1 MDPADRLALAM
12 DTTPQTLH
20 NDHSQLDSAH
30 QLDSQRV
37 RYSFWRILTIVLM
50 VTGYAGYY
58 LCRSDLSV
66 VLPMLSAELVHK
78 GIPPNIVQ
86 IRLGT
91 ITSLGVFAYA
101 LGKFPTGWLADR
113 FGGRLNF
120 LCGMAGS
127 ILFTIAFALSGGFPL
142 FTLAWMSN
150 RMVQALG
157 WNSIVKISSRW
168 FSYSAY
174 GTVMGIMSLSYLLGD
189 AASRE
194 FMSLL
199 IAAGLGWRSVFFVA
213 GAMLSVLLL
222 LNFLLL
228 KDSPE
233 NIGCPEP
240 QSNPE
245 NLFRSADERQMAP
258 DFRSLVKT
266 FARNGTF
273 WLVCILSIGVTIL
286 RETFNLWTPTYFT
299 QSIGLSIAD
308 AAQKS
313 ALFPL
318 FGAFSVVAAG
328 FLSDRL
334 GKAGRAIIIFY
345 GMLLAAVVL
354 SVLAWGHLGSS
365 KLVPV
370 TLVALVALVMMGP
383 YSYLSGAISLDFG
396 GKHGSGS
403 ASGFIDGTGYL
414 GGILAGNCVARVSVT
429 WGWQGVFALLTLV
442 ALLSAVAA
450 GIYLKRQ
457 MRVGEVDAQIAKI
470 AS

>member
-1 MDPADRLALAM
+1 MTNYLSQEQRLQLEASPRDGAHEAVVQLESAEHKVARQRRYGLWRVLTVALM
-12 DTTPQTLH
+12 G
-20 NDHSQLDSAH
+20 
-30 QLDSQRV
+30 
-37 RYSFWRILTIVLM
+37 
-50 VTGYAGYY
+50 TGYAGYY

-66 VLPMLSAELVHK
+66 IMPMLSAEMAQK
-78 GIPPNIVQ
+78 GISPAIAQV
-86 IRLGT
+86 RLGT
-91 ITSLGVFAYA
+91 ITSFGVLAYG

-120 LCGMAGS
+120 LSGMAGS
-127 ILFTIAFALSGGFPL
+127 ILFTILFALSGGFPL

-174 GTVMGIMSLSYLLGD
+174 GAVMGVLSLSYLLGD

-213 GAMLSVLLL
+213 AATLGVLLL
-222 LNFLLL
+222 LNILFL
-228 KDSPE
+228 KASPQD
-233 NIGCPEP
+233 IGCPEP
-240 QSNPE
+240 PSNPA
-245 NLFRSADERQMAP
+245 NLFGSEDERQIRP
-258 DFRSLVKT
+258 DLRSLVKT
-266 FARNGTF
+266 FARSGAF
-273 WLVCILSIGVTIL
+273 WLICLLSVGVTIL

-299 QSIGLSIAD
+299 QSVGLSVAD

-318 FGAFSVVAAG
+318 FGALSVVAAG

-334 GKAGRAIIIFY
+334 GEAGRAIIIFY
-345 GMLLAAVVL
+345 GMLLSALVL
-354 SVLAWGHLGSS
+354 SILAWGHLGAS

-370 TLVALVALVMMGP
+370 ALVALVALVMMGP

-396 GKHGSGS
+396 GKQASGS

-414 GGILAGNCVARVSVT
+414 GGILAGNLVARVSVT
-429 WGWQGVFALLTLV
+429 WGWHGVFALLTTV
-442 ALLSAVAA
+442 ALLSAAAA
-450 GIYLKRQ
+450 GVYLKYQ
-457 MRVGEVDAQIAKI
+457 MRSRRQAV
-470 AS
+470 STS